1 MMTAVTSDTN
11 NVTIRPPLLIRVY
24 VVAFLIFWLAMVG
37 WSTMIHAHGASAAIG
52 LVFMAFGL
60 GLGYRLLRLGV
71 TSAPDGTL
79 AIRNNLST
87 RVLTRT
93 EIEEFRLGTSG
104 GTRLGQQS
112 LQALLRDG
120 TVYNIDVGRYPL
132 AMGKKQNAGRLQ
144 ALTTWLHT
152 TS

>member
-1 MMTAVTSDTN
+1 MMTAVTSD
-11 NVTIRPPLLIRVY
+11 
-24 VVAFLIFWLAMVG
+24 
-37 WSTMIHAHGASAAIG
+37 
-52 LVFMAFGL
+52 
-60 GLGYRLLRLGV
+60 

-79 AIRNNLST
+79 AIRNNLGT

-93 EIEEFRLGTSG
+93 KIEEFRLGTSG

-132 AMGKKQNAGRLQ
+132 AMGKKRNAERLQ